1 MATVNHSDTRGSI
14 ACTVRTL
21 PNERIA
27 TSFKDCNVRLEF
39 FPAQRIL
46 ESRGTCVIS
55 SRRLVFVSHT
65 LHNEL
70 DSLSVPLEKLS
81 TGKYVVPILWAPYW
95 QATIAHFTDGSHD
108 HGQITIRFLEGSG
121 ASFQQI
127 IRRAQDAWF
136 VERQS
141 SDYLPRYEE
150 QGIINNVQNHEEV
163 NEGHLLSPP
172 SYDDAT

>member
-1 MATVNHSDTRGSI
+1 M
-14 ACTVRTL
+14 
-21 PNERIA
+21 
-27 TSFKDCNVRLEF
+27 
-39 FPAQRIL
+39 
-46 ESRGTCVIS
+46 
-55 SRRLVFVSHT
+55 SHT